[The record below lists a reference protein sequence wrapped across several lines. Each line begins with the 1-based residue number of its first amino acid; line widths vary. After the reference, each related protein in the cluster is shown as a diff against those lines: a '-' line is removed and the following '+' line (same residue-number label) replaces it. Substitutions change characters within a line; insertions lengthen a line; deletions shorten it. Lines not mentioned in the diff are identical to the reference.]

1 MLRTPE
7 DDILK
12 SLISQHYLNCSGKLG
27 ERENAAIVQKAA
39 ELGLPKHKIYELK
52 LEVQRESEEALK
64 ALEEKAKLELAE
76 KAKVATKQ
84 PLPKAEEKPKPKATP
99 KPLTKAV
106 DQPKERQSKE
116 PQTVVKPQTKPL
128 TTQPVPAFPRRKLRL
143 RSMLLG
149 GILLIALLGWVV
161 WLGSGRTKTSKPNR
175 VTQPKPIVQPKPEVL
190 PPPSMVGFYQGKVRG
205 KTRRLRIRFV
215 FPDSTLRYGLV
226 RPGRETA
233 WLPGKL
239 QGQRIELDRLGR
251 GTFHRE
257 GDRYILTANDGK
269 WTFES
274 SIEK

>member
-1 MLRTPE
+1 MIRTPE

-27 ERENAAIVQKAA
+27 ERENATIVQKAA
-39 ELGLPKHKIYELK
+39 ELGLPTHKIYELK

-64 ALEEKAKLELAE
+64 ALEEKTKLELVE
-76 KAKVATKQ
+76 KTKTTTKQ
-84 PLPKAEEKPKPKATP
+84 PPAKIVAEPKPKTTP
-99 KPLTKAV
+99 KPPTKTIN
-106 DQPKERQSKE
+106 QPKE
-116 PQTVVKPQTKPL
+116 PQTVAKP
-128 TTQPVPAFPRRKLRL
+128 TQPEPTRSASAFPRRRLKLG
-143 RSMLLG
+143 LLLSG
-149 GILLIALLGWVV
+149 GVLLIALLGWAV

-175 VTQPKPIVQPKPEVL
+175 VTQPKPTIQAQPPVVL

-239 QGQRIELDRLGR
+239 RGQQIELNRLGR
-251 GTFHRE
+251 GTFRRE

-269 WTFES
+269 WKFES
-274 SIEK
+274 LTEK